1 MKTNVL
7 LFLLLNLLSINGL
20 LAQDDDLER
29 AKNQAQWI
37 AEALADE
44 ANQSLPSL
52 LFKCDTC
59 PMGKKFDGDT
69 YLRMDLLRDGDIQLK
84 GDAPD
89 VNTIKIISTIPLK
102 TNRGRLSW
110 IKKIVVDLGI
120 DEIEEEWKEHKDFD
134 SKFDILVE
142 SIIVENEEGMFKSKS
157 KATYK
162 WVQKPY
168 ITIDLGIGKIKIG
181 MDEVAGPE
189 IQKNIQKYVQELDRE
204 FENFLN

>member
-29 AKNQAQWI
+29 AKNQAQSL
-37 AEALADE
+37 AEVLADE
-44 ANQSLPSL
+44 ANQRLPAL
-52 LFKCDTC
+52 LFKCDAC
-59 PMGKKFDGDT
+59 PMGKEFDGDT

-102 TNRGRLSW
+102 TARGRLSW

-142 SIIVENEEGMFKSKS
+142 SIIVADENDVFRSNS
-157 KATYK
+157 KASYR

-168 ITIDLGIGKIKIG
+168 ITIDLGIGKMKIG